1 MIQSL
6 KKFLVCSLGLG
17 IAAGVLVSPAFAE
30 ISIGLLPRLPEA
42 QMIEMFTPLA
52 AYLEKET
59 GEKVKLVIP
68 KDFQSFKGA
77 VARGEVDYGF
87 ANPLIYVQAK
97 KEGGATAP
105 LAIAAEPAG
114 GTAFRGILISRKGS
128 GIQNVSGLKG
138 KKLIFVE
145 PDSAAGYVAQMLML
159 KNAGLEKGRDYT
171 VLPFAGKH
179 SEVLKAVAEGR
190 ADAGGIR
197 DGDLEIAAKAAGVA
211 PAALQTIGTSEP
223 IPNWA
228 FFATR
233 RAKGDKSDKV
243 LHALL
248 RLKPGSGEASAI
260 LGAARLTG
268 FVETDDQAYEPM
280 RQAGKA
286 AGVL

>member
-6 KKFLVCSLGLG
+6 KKLFVCSLGLG
-17 IAAGVLVSPAFAE
+17 IAAGALASPAFAE
-30 ISIGLLPRLPEA
+30 ISLGLLPRLPEE
-42 QMIEMFTPLA
+42 QMVKMFAPLA

-68 KDFQSFKGA
+68 RDFQSFKGA

-87 ANPLIYVQAK
+87 ANPLVYVQAK
-97 KEGGATAP
+97 KAGGAVAP
-105 LAIAAEPAG
+105 LAIASEPAG

-128 GIQNVSGLKG
+128 GIQNVSDLKG
-138 KKLIFVE
+138 KKLVFVE

-179 SEVLKAVAEGR
+179 SEVVKAVAEGR

-197 DGDLEIAAKAAGVA
+197 DGDLEIAATTAGVQ
-211 PAALQTIGTSEP
+211 AASIQTVGTSEP

-233 RAKGDKSDKV
+233 RANANKSNKV
-243 LHALL
+243 LQALL
-248 RLKPGSGEASAI
+248 RLKPGSQEATAI
-260 LGAARLTG
+260 LGSARLTG
-268 FVETDDQAYEPM
+268 FVLTDDQEYEPM
-280 RQAGKA
+280 RKAGQA